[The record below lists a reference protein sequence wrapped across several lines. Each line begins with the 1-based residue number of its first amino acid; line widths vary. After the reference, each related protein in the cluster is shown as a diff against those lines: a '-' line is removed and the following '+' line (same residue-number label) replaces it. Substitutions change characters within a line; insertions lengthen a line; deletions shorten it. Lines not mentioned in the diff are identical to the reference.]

1 MKYSPEAIA
10 TLRFG
15 GVGIGKR
22 QSGTLYAVC
31 AEKNCHRVRTFRGRE
46 EAEAAG
52 WHIGRS
58 HNLCPKCAG
67 QRRSE

>member
-22 QSGTLYAVC
+22 QSGTLYATC
-31 AEKNCHRVRTFRGRE
+31 AEKDCRRMRTFRSKE

-52 WHIGRS
+52 WHIGKQY
-58 HNLCPKCAG
+58 HLCPKCAG
-67 QRRSE
+67 QRKG